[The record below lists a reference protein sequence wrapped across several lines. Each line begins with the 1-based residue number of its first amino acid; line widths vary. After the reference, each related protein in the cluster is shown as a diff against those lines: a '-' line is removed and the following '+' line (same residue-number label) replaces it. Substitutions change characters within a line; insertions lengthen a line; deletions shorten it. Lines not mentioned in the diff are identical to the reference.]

1 MNLTD
6 LFKANFYF
14 KGAVAAIHLSG
25 TTIIQEAT
33 CSNLVFSIV
42 LCSFKQALSVI
53 PFFIGIELIHKC
65 CCSHP
70 FDELPFFYCKR
81 VIAATHS
88 FKLTVFAEQELKQ
101 GDTNNNYNASLV
113 SGMHMTT
120 SFPAIYFFYDS
131 FTGALRAIHM
141 SSNCV

>member
-1 MNLTD
+1 MMNLTD

-53 PFFIGIELIHKC
+53 PFFIGIELIHKSS
-65 CCSHP
+65 CSHP
-70 FDELPFFYCKR
+70 FNELPFSIIK
-81 VIAATHS
+81 
-88 FKLTVFAEQELKQ
+88 E
-101 GDTNNNYNASLV
+101 
-113 SGMHMTT
+113 
-120 SFPAIYFFYDS
+120 
-131 FTGALRAIHM
+131 
-141 SSNCV
+141 